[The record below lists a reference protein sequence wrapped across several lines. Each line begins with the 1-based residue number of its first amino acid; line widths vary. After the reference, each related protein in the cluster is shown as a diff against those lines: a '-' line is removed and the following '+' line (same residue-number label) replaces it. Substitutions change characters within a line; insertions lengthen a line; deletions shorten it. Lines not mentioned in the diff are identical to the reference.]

1 MVQRRY
7 IVLAV
12 MLTIFLGSAY
22 AASALDDDFGT
33 LRVREVSIQGP
44 GYKIAGK
51 IYIPASISDPT
62 PAFALG
68 HGVSNGKEVLSGVA
82 LELARNGYIAL
93 TVDLRGHGGTDAG
106 IGIVDPTLGLNSA
119 VTYLSTSPY
128 VDPTR
133 IGIIGH
139 SMGAGSATAVASSD
153 RDIAALVLIGGGVGS
168 TSSPNMTTTQPSN
181 LLVIVGRNDVLFNV
195 TSLEFQ
201 LMPVFGSPYPVVPE
215 IIYGE
220 FGDRSARKLVVPEA
234 VHLTE
239 PADPA
244 TASEIVA
251 WANSALYPM
260 VSYPMPVRAQTYLLR
275 DLLSAVSLLTL
286 IGLIVPISQVLNGSL
301 PGSLGEPPSV
311 PRRFMRERTVLLGV
325 GLLCLVLFLPAM
337 LLGNIVGFPPL
348 VFGSSLAWWLLVT
361 GLCTLMVLLLLAQR
375 QSGEVGIIRYLRDS
389 FRVRDVGI
397 AVLVFVSIY
406 ALTYLSYTLL
416 LQKPSIIVPIFQP
429 LVPAR
434 SVVFPLFL
442 PFFAVYF
449 LAEGL
454 FLHVYRER
462 QGAGSTAGNL
472 TRTLTL
478 RLAPYLLLLAAQ
490 YVPMFIA
497 NYRLLPGYAAFFVEF
512 LLLIVPL
519 LAASVFVSWALYRYT
534 GRIWCGMALN
544 TLLFAWASAGLFPF
558 AGF

>member
-1 MVQRRY
+1 M
-7 IVLAV
+7 
-12 MLTIFLGSAY
+12 IFLGSAY

-33 LRVREVSIQGP
+33 IRVREVSILGP

-68 HGVSNGKEVLSGVA
+68 HGVSNGKEVLSGEA

-93 TVDLRGHGGTDAG
+93 TVDLKGHGETDAG
-106 IGIVDPTLGLNSA
+106 IGITDLTLGLSSA
-119 VTYLSTSPY
+119 VTYLSTRPY

-139 SMGAGSATAVASSD
+139 SMGAGAASAAASSG
-153 RDIAALVLIGGGVGS
+153 RDIAALVLIGGGISS
-168 TSSPNMTTTQPSN
+168 TSYPDMTTTQPSN

-195 TSLEFQ
+195 TSLESQ
-201 LMPVFGSPYPVVPE
+201 LMPVFGSPNPVVPE
-215 IIYGE
+215 SIYGE
-220 FGDRSARKLVVPEA
+220 FGDGSARKLVVTEA

-239 PADPA
+239 PVDPA

-275 DLLSAVSLLTL
+275 DVLSAVSLLAL
-286 IGLIVPISQVLNGSL
+286 IGLIVPVAQVFNGFL
-301 PGSLGEPPSV
+301 PGGLGEPPSV
-311 PRRFMRERTVLLGV
+311 SRRFLRERTVLLSV
-325 GLLCLVLFLPAM
+325 GLLGLVLFLPAM
-337 LLGNIVGFPPL
+337 LLGNIIGFPTL

-361 GLCTLMVLLLLAQR
+361 GFCMLMILPLLAER

-397 AVLVFVSIY
+397 AVFVFASIY
-406 ALTYLSYTLL
+406 AMTYLSYTLFH
-416 LQKPSIIVPIFQP
+416 QKPSLIVPIFQP

-434 SVVFPLFL
+434 LGVFPLFL

-454 FLHVYRER
+454 FLHVYRGR
-462 QGAGSTAGNL
+462 QRAGSTAGNL
-472 TRTLTL
+472 TRTLSL

-490 YVPMFIA
+490 YVPIFIA
-497 NYRLLPGYAAFFVEF
+497 DYRLLPGYSGFFVEF
-512 LLLIVPL
+512 LWLIVPL

-534 GRIWCGMALN
+534 GRIWCGMVLN

-558 AGF
+558 SGF